1 MNSFRFG
8 FMSLFVFIGWVVS
21 AATVAAEQAG
31 PIIACEAKD
40 NARPICGFTN
50 PEDIVPLPGDQA
62 VLIGEYGT
70 SAEDHSGG
78 LVTLN
83 LETEEKQTV
92 FRGGEKEATSETG
105 WGDPACTTPPTQAF
119 NSHGIDLVRRDDGR
133 LQLLVVQHG
142 GREAVEVFEVLGQGT
157 DWQVEWR
164 GCVPSPE
171 NASLNEVAGLPNGD
185 FVTTKMISLDQSL
198 DQGFPTEN
206 SGNAFYWSAAQ
217 GYEKIAGTDGIL
229 PNGIEISSGGDIIY
243 MNVTGE
249 GHIRKIEIASGQE
262 LGRAPVA
269 SPDNVTWSP
278 NGTLLI
284 ASLGDIDAEAFEAC
298 TQQTEGACRIP
309 FKIVEVDPET
319 MTVSGTVYES
329 TGAPM
334 GAGTVGLQVGDEL
347 FIGSFKG
354 DRILRV
360 DLSEGD

>member
-1 MNSFRFG
+1 MIFSRINFLG
-8 FMSLFVFIGWVVS
+8 LVTLIGWAVT
-21 AATVAAEQAG
+21 ATPPAQAG
-31 PIIACEAKD
+31 PIIDCEPKD

-50 PEDIVPLPGDQA
+50 PEDIVALPGDK
-62 VLIGEYGT
+62 VILIGEYGT

-83 LETEEKQTV
+83 LETEEKLTV
-92 FRGGEKEATSETG
+92 FRGGENEAASEAG

-142 GREAVEVFEVLGQGT
+142 GREAVEVFEVLGQET

-164 GCVPSPE
+164 GCVISPE
-171 NASLNEVAGLPNGD
+171 NASLNEVASLPNGD

-198 DQGFPTEN
+198 EDGFPAEN
-206 SGNAFYWSAAQ
+206 SGNAFYWSANS
-217 GYEKIAGTDGIL
+217 GYKKIGGTDGIL
-229 PNGIEISSGGDIIY
+229 PNGIEISPDGDIVY

-249 GHIRKIEIASGQE
+249 GHIRKIEIETGQE

-269 SPDNVTWSP
+269 TPDNVTWSP
-278 NGTLLI
+278 SGSLLI
-284 ASLGDIDAEAFEAC
+284 ASLGELDVEAFAAC
-298 TQQTEGACRIP
+298 TAQTEGACSNP

-319 MTVSGTVYES
+319 MTVLGTVYES

-360 DLSEGD
+360 DLSKKN

>member
-1 MNSFRFG
+1 MIFSRFNSLGLLVLFG
-8 FMSLFVFIGWVVS
+8 WAVT
-21 AATVAAEQAG
+21 AAGAAAEQAG
-31 PIIACEAKD
+31 PIIACEPKD

-50 PEDIVPLPGDQA
+50 PEDIVALPGDQ
-62 VLIGEYGT
+62 VILIGEYGT

-92 FRGGEKEATSETG
+92 FRGGEKEATPEPG
-105 WGDPACTTPPTQAF
+105 WGDPACTTPPAQAF
-119 NSHGIDLVRRDDGR
+119 NSHGIDLVRRADSR

-142 GREAVEVFEVLGQGT
+142 GREAVEVFEVLGQKT

-198 DQGFPTEN
+198 DDGFPTEN
-206 SGNAFYWSAAQ
+206 SGNAFYWSAER
-217 GYEKIAGTDGIL
+217 GYQKIEGTDGIL
-229 PNGIEISSGGDIIY
+229 PNGIEISPGGDIVY

-249 GHIRKIEIASGQE
+249 GHIRKIEIATGQE

-269 SPDNVTWSP
+269 TPDNVTWSP

-284 ASLGDIDAEAFEAC
+284 ASLGELDVEAFEAC
-298 TQQTEGACRIP
+298 TQQTEGACSNP

-319 MTVSGTVYES
+319 MTVLGTVYES

-334 GAGTVGLQVGDEL
+334 GAGTVGLQVGEEL

-360 DLSEGD
+360 DLSKRN